1 MWSYFF
7 GETFLSVTTAGSR
20 EVEPELM
27 ETLIQAT
34 KVGDHSTLQALAA
47 SKMQIA
53 GDVDVETEETENE
66 EKEEVLYNIKYIFC
80 L

>member
-1 MWSYFF
+1 
-7 GETFLSVTTAGSR
+7 
-20 EVEPELM
+20 M

-53 GDVDVETEETENE
+53 RDDDIETEETENGE
-66 EKEEVLYNIKYIFC
+66 EEEVLYNIKYIFC